1 MQKWK
6 KNLIIANE
14 KQKLTQNKQKSKVL
28 KTVFKNIFFLS
39 LQLFW

>member
-28 KTVFKNIFFLS
+28 KTVLKNIFFLS